1 MKCKLLLFVLL
12 FSSYIHSQNFHDT
25 QGKIE
30 ISNNGQAVYTLP
42 VAMPPSIK
50 DVGPIINLIYSS
62 GQNGGIAGQGW
73 NISTIS
79 TINRIATRPDIDGFR
94 DGVDFDDNDKLALD
108 GQRLLLKSGTYW
120 TDGSIYETE
129 VQSNQK
135 IELKGT
141 GATMYFIVTAPDG
154 SRTWY
159 GNYGGMNATDA
170 TAYYVVRYEDMFGN
184 FMTYHYAKPLN
195 KSLCVTEIRFSANTA
210 TNPTP
215 LNKIVFTYKTATR
228 KEYAYIKGSK
238 IEKAEL
244 LDKIEVFTNS
254 LLFKRYVL
262 SHSTDT
268 EGYQRVSQIQ
278 EFNSAS
284 EPANPVVFEYKTTPS
299 NVTEVQSSYNDA
311 LDLSRSPDLS
321 GDFDG
326 DGRLD
331 FVSGA
336 KLFTK
341 LFQEG
346 GNTYTIPFNSSARQK
361 FTATTLS
368 GNKLNQKQ
376 SLVHA
381 NENLESVDF
390 RIYNQEGNSVVQSFV
405 KTVPLNN
412 MGYCYDTCT
421 QFDYDEN
428 GNILTGPGHPASL
441 CTSDTFV
448 KNSNKYIEGDFNGDG
463 ISEVVILSY
472 NQTRIYQ
479 MVEDPTAPVLD
490 PGTGETGEPIM
501 VCKPVFTTSQF
512 VQGIRIVDLNPN
524 SPTADNSAGNFA
536 IVGTSLQLLQNGER
550 FVMDFNSDGK
560 TDILIIDDNKNYKVI
575 NFKQLSAAPWVEL
588 EVIGQGIMDD
598 YVKGKQLLFGDYNGD
613 GKLDVMTPNGTVQG
627 CAQCAQWH
635 IYYSNPQT
643 TGGVFFTKETH
654 NIAEY
659 LSYTGDMY
667 DTQWHTSNYYAMD
680 VNKDG
685 KSDLVR
691 VWTKLYQPDQF
702 WDPKNIDSQWH
713 VQVYLNNIGLNGGF
727 TFYYQSPTNH
737 GSDDNSRPFSL
748 ASNFKFRGLDCELL
762 VLRYHGNN
770 SFAKTITYIDFK
782 KDFNQENL
790 LEEVTQSGGGI
801 VDRVFYEAMVSS
813 GANNGLG
820 NSNDFY
826 SSGESLYYPYV
837 EVKQIPSSYLVKKS
851 SNTSAGVIKYQDFM
865 YHGLGINMNG
875 LGAIG
880 FKKTARSGW
889 YVGENDKKIW
899 SVIENDVIKR
909 GALVINYNKIP
920 SNNLFSFEGVPVGYS
935 SLTENTYNE
944 STDPVTKRYT
954 ILLGT
959 QRVINSL
966 TGVTTLKNFNLYSND
981 SFLPLSETISNFLG
995 TTLQGSTIVV
1005 TDYYPSNTTGI
1016 GVNYHIGRPK
1026 EITTTKTVYV
1036 DTPSGSQDVKN
1047 TNEKYFYTNGNLT
1060 RVEKKANDDVI
1071 TLVEVMSY
1079 FSNGLLMNK
1088 TMSATGTTSL
1098 NAVSPRTISYTY
1110 DSTNRFIKTET
1121 NPEGRVTTYVT
1132 YHPIYGL
1139 SLEIK
1144 NPLNQSTKYVY
1155 DNWGKMTKVSDFLN
1169 KNLNFTYSKV
1179 NDKYITFQ
1187 VGDDGASS
1195 MVENDVLA
1203 REVKKGNLDINGN
1216 WVYVSKE
1223 YDYLGRKIKESEP
1236 YFSSESPSQWSVY
1249 EYDDYLRPTKTTKH
1263 TGKEIAT
1270 TYSGLTVSSFDSV
1283 MSKSKTMNANG
1294 VVVSSTDFPGGTI
1307 IYKYDAN
1314 GNLLTSNYDGVV
1326 MTLSYDNWGRKE
1338 QLVESSA
1345 GTYSYKYN
1353 AFGELREEVTPKG
1366 TTTYT
1371 LNPVGKVLT
1380 KVVSGDGTSI
1390 TSTYTYDPTNKWL
1403 TNIAVTNPNDGN
1415 SNYAYTYDVATKQLN
1430 KTIETLYPIGSTT
1443 AYAAFTKQV
1452 TFDLFGRVSNETN
1465 TAVSHG
1471 KTSAKTV
1478 THTYKNGLNWQIKDG
1493 TTTLWQ
1499 INSTS
1504 VRGQLAGASLGN
1516 GIAINNTYDNYGY
1529 HQQIKHDLGTANV
1542 MTLNTSFE
1550 PILGNLESRYTSL
1563 FNLSES
1569 FEYDE
1574 LDRLSKWKSDATTI
1588 LNLPFNTGV
1597 EGFVSLNGTG
1607 SFANYQGKLK
1617 INAYNYDS
1625 GVKREISN
1633 NSSVG
1638 TEFRISF
1645 DYNRNP
1651 TNGIVHAKLIESDPV
1666 TGEYYEELLGAIS
1679 NGTFQ
1684 TTYTTQY
1691 YPKIEIAYYVAELV
1705 DGGIVIDPGESGGTI
1720 TPTSIFT
1727 IDNFIVKKIDVNEQN
1742 YDDRGRITQNEL
1754 GLYQYENN
1762 DKPYQNTSVNTT
1774 DTATA
1779 YYQTRP
1785 LQNITYNAFK
1795 APINI
1800 EEQGIDI
1807 LSFGYNAFHKRSVM
1821 YYGSTNSN
1829 KLARP
1834 YRKYYSENGSIEIK
1848 VTFTAGNTTTP
1859 SSVEFFT
1866 YIGGDAY
1873 TAPIVL
1879 KSNGTTQNY
1888 FYLHRD
1894 YQGSIIAIT
1903 NSTGAVVEKRLF
1915 DPWGAIKKV
1924 QDGSGNNLT
1933 KLTFFDRGYTG
1944 HEHLESVGLINMNG
1958 RIYDPKLHRFLQP
1971 DNFVQD
1977 TYNTQNYNRYG
1988 YCLNNPFKYTD
1999 PSGEELV
2006 SAILIGAGVGLAAY
2020 FVANIV
2026 NGQPI
2031 TLRGALTATFV
2042 GALSGAVTFGIGEWT
2057 KTISTFALKAT
2068 TQALAHGV
2076 FQGTLSG
2083 IQGGGFWSGF
2093 ASGSLSSIA
2102 SSLYAGVGPDQAGWH
2117 GLAGCSALN
2126 TNTGMIIFGSVMGGA
2141 GSALTGG
2148 NFWKGAITG
2157 LIVSGLNH
2165 TLHNSFEQGKRKDE
2179 NLGLAEDIAK
2189 KYGYDVDEVK
2199 IFLDENPFTLTS
2211 QGVKFL
2217 NYEAVSTKFAG
2228 TGVVE
2233 TVAKKGTTFVLGKV
2247 LTRVLG
2253 KSAGQL
2259 LTPTKINEQESPGL
2273 RQARIDECKRRLIEY
2288 VFKKP
2293 TEYQQPTMHNQFQS
2307 YKEHSS
2313 RYDILKYRF
2322 Y

>member
-1 MKCKLLLFVLL
+1 MKLKLLLFILL
-12 FSSYIHSQNFHDT
+12 IGGITYSQNFHDT

-94 DGVDFDDNDKLALD
+94 DGVDFDNNDKLALD

-135 IELKGT
+135 IELKGI

-262 SHSTDT
+262 THITDT

-284 EPANPVVFEYKTTPS
+284 EPANPVVFQYKTTPS

-331 FVSGA
+331 FVSGT

-346 GNTYTIPFNSSARQK
+346 GNTYTIPFNSPARQK

-412 MGYCYDTCT
+412 MGYCYDNCT
-421 QFDYDEN
+421 TFDYDED
-428 GNILTGPGHPASL
+428 GNILTGPGHPVSL

-448 KNSNKYIEGDFNGDG
+448 KNSNKYLEGDFNGDG

-479 MVEDPTAPVLD
+479 MVEDPTAPTMD
-490 PGTGETGEPIM
+490 PGTGETGEPTM
-501 VCKPVFTTSQF
+501 VCKPISTTSQF
-512 VQGIRIVDLNPN
+512 LQGIRIVDLNPN

-550 FVMDFNSDGK
+550 FIMDFNSDGK
-560 TDILIIDDNKNYKVI
+560 TDILIVDDNKNYKVI
-575 NFKQLSAAPWVEL
+575 NFKQLEAAPWVEL

-613 GKLDVMTPNGTVQG
+613 GKIDVMMPNGTVQG
-627 CAQCAQWH
+627 CAQCTQWH
-635 IYYSNPQT
+635 IYYSNPQI

-659 LSYTGDMY
+659 LSYTGDMF

-691 VWTKLYQPDQF
+691 VWTKLYQPDPF

-727 TFYYQSPTNH
+727 TFSYQSPTNH

-770 SFAKTITYIDFK
+770 SFAKTVNYIDFK
-782 KDFNQENL
+782 KDFNQDNL

-801 VDRVFYEAMVSS
+801 VDKVFYETMVSS

-820 NSNDFY
+820 NLSDFY
-826 SSGESLYYPYV
+826 SSSESLDYPLV
-837 EVKQIPSSYLVKKS
+837 EIKQMTNNYLVKKI
-851 SNTSAGVIKYQDFM
+851 SNTSVGVIKNQDFI
-865 YHGLGINMNG
+865 YNGLAINMNG
-875 LGAIG
+875 MGAVG
-880 FKKTARSGW
+880 FRKVARSGW
-889 YVGENDKKIW
+889 YIGENDKKIW
-899 SVIENDVIKR
+899 NVFENDVLRR
-909 GALVINYNKIP
+909 GALTRNYVKKPING
-920 SNNLFSFEGVPVGYS
+920 LFSFESLPTNYS
-935 SLTENTYNE
+935 SVTENTYTE
-944 STDPVTKRYT
+944 SIDPITKRYT
-954 ILLGT
+954 ILLAT
-959 QRVINSL
+959 QRFTNTL
-966 TGVTTLKNFNLYSND
+966 TGVINEKIYNSYSID
-981 SFLPLSETISNFLG
+981 SFLPTSETINNYL
-995 TTLQGSTIVV
+995 TTNLHGSTIIVR
-1005 TDYYPSNTTGI
+1005 DYYPSSTSGI

-1026 EITTTKTVYV
+1026 EVTTTKTVYV
-1036 DTPSGSQDVKN
+1036 NTPNGTPDVKT
-1047 TNEKYFYTNGNLT
+1047 TNEKYFFTNGNLT
-1060 RVEKKANDDVI
+1060 RIERKANNDAV
-1071 TLVEVMSY
+1071 TLVEVMNH
-1079 FSNGLLMNK
+1079 FSNGLLQNK
-1088 TMSATGTTSL
+1088 TVSATGTTSL
-1098 NAVSPRTISYTY
+1098 NSVSPRTVSFTY

-1121 NPEGRVTTYVT
+1121 NEEGRVKTNVSF
-1132 YHPIYGL
+1132 HSIYGL
-1139 SLEIK
+1139 PLEVR
-1144 NPLNQSTKYVY
+1144 NPLNQSTKFVY
-1155 DNWGKMTKVSDFLN
+1155 DNWGKKTKITDFLN
-1169 KNLNFTYSKV
+1169 KNINYTYTKT
-1179 NDKYITFQ
+1179 NGNYTTLQ

-1195 MVENDVLA
+1195 MIENDVLA
-1203 REVKKGNLDINGN
+1203 REIRKGAIDINGN
-1216 WVYVSKE
+1216 WVYSNTE

-1236 YFSSESPSQWSVY
+1236 YFGSASPSQWSTF
-1249 EYDDYLRPTKTTKH
+1249 EYDEYLRPTKITKN
-1263 TGKEIAT
+1263 TGKIITT
-1270 TYSGLTVSSFDSV
+1270 TYNGLTVLAFDSV
-1283 MSKSKTMNANG
+1283 MSKSKTANANG
-1294 VVVSSTDFPGGTI
+1294 VVVSATDFPGGTI

-1314 GNLLTSNYDGVV
+1314 GNLLVSNYEGVE
-1326 MTLSYDNWGRKE
+1326 TITQYDNWGRKQ
-1338 QLVESSA
+1338 QLVESSS
-1345 GTYSYKYN
+1345 GTYTYKYN
-1353 AFGELREEVTPKG
+1353 AFGELREETTPKG

-1371 LNPVGKVLT
+1371 LSNIGKVLT
-1380 KVVSGDGTSI
+1380 KSVIGDGTSI

-1403 TNIAVTNPNDGN
+1403 TNISVINPNDGN
-1415 SNYAYTYDVATKQLN
+1415 SNYAYTYDTVTKQQN
-1430 KTIETLYPIGSTT
+1430 KTIETLYPSGSTT
-1443 AYAAFTKQV
+1443 AFATFTKQV
-1452 TFDLFGRVSNETN
+1452 TFDAFGRISNEIN

-1471 KTSAKTV
+1471 KTSTKTV

-1493 TTTLWQ
+1493 STVLWQ
-1499 INSTS
+1499 TNTTS
-1504 VRGQLAGASLGN
+1504 VRGQLATATLGN
-1516 GIAINNTYDNYGY
+1516 GITINNTYDTYGFN
-1529 HQQIKHDLGTANV
+1529 QQIKHDLGATNV
-1542 MTLNTSFE
+1542 MTLSTTFE
-1550 PILGNLESRYTSL
+1550 PVLANLTNRYTSL
-1563 FNLSES
+1563 FNLSEE

-1574 LDRLSKWKSDATTI
+1574 LDRLNLWKSDGTII
-1588 LNLPFNTGV
+1588 LNLPFNSGV
-1597 EGFVSLNGTG
+1597 EGFVNLN
-1607 SFANYQGKLK
+1607 SSSSSVNYQGKLK
-1617 INAYNYDS
+1617 VNAYNYNS
-1625 GVKREISN
+1625 GVKREITN
-1633 NSSVG
+1633 NSTVG
-1638 TEFRISF
+1638 TEFTINF
-1645 DYNRNP
+1645 EYNRNP
-1651 TNGIVHAKLIESDPV
+1651 TNGIVYAKLIESDPS
-1666 TGEYYEELLGAIS
+1666 TGDYYEEDLGTLV
-1679 NGTFQ
+1679 NGNFSKN
-1684 TTYTTQY
+1684 YTIQY
-1691 YPKIEIAYYVAELV
+1691 YPKLEIVYYVAEMI
-1705 DGGIVIDPGESGGTI
+1705 DGGIVIDPGQGGAVI
-1720 TPTSIFT
+1720 PTSIFT
-1727 IDNFIVKKIDVNEQN
+1727 IDNFNVKKFDVNTQT
-1742 YDDRGRITQNEL
+1742 YDDKGRITQNEL
-1754 GLYQYENN
+1754 GMYQYDNSA
-1762 DKPYQNTSVNTT
+1762 KPYQNTSVHTT
-1774 DTATA
+1774 DTATT

-1785 LQNITYNAFK
+1785 LQNISYNAFK

-1800 EEQGIDI
+1800 EEQGVDV
-1807 LSFGYNAFHKRSVM
+1807 LSFGYNAFQKRSTM
-1821 YYGSTNSN
+1821 YYGSTNAN

-1848 VTFTAGNTTTP
+1848 VTFNAGNTTTP
-1859 SSVEFFT
+1859 ASVEFFT

-1873 TAPIVL
+1873 TAPIIL
-1879 KSNGTTQNY
+1879 KSNGTTLNY

-1903 NSTGAVVEKRLF
+1903 NSTGVVVEKRLF

-1944 HEHLESVGLINMNG
+1944 HEHIESVGLINMNG

-1977 TYNTQNYNRYG
+1977 PHNTQNYNRYG

-1999 PSGEELV
+1999 PSGEELTLLT
-2006 SAILIGAGVGLAAY
+2006 SALIGAGIGLVAY
-2020 FVANIV
+2020 FTSNLI

-2031 TLRGALTATFV
+2031 TLKGALTATFV

-2057 KTISTFALKAT
+2057 QTMGTFALKAT

-2083 IQGGGFWSGF
+2083 IQGGGFWTGF

-2102 SSLYAGVGPDQAGWH
+2102 SSLYAGVGADNAGWH

-2126 TNTGMIIFGSVMGGA
+2126 TDAGMIIFGSIVGGA

-2148 NFWKGAITG
+2148 NFWKGAVTG
-2157 LIVSGLNH
+2157 LIVSSLNH
-2165 TLHNSFEQGKRKDE
+2165 SLHNRFSDSNNERDATQDPNTVYEESQVLTFNNGTIEASVNVEYKYRIVDGNKVIIDNTVKVNTVINDWLSPLDKYYENKSFSLTV
-2179 NLGLAEDIAK
+2179 NP
-2189 KYGYDVDEVK
+2189 K
-2199 IFLDENPFTLTS
+2199 ISVRGDYIVF
-2211 QGVKFL
+2211 
-2217 NYEAVSTKFAG
+2217 EA
-2228 TGVVE
+2228 
-2233 TVAKKGTTFVLGKV
+2233 KGTHVVSSLKFGGVGFEFSPIVHTFTGI
-2247 LTRVLG
+2247 
-2253 KSAGQL
+2253 
-2259 LTPTKINEQESPGL
+2259 INTVNQSSSTV
-2273 RQARIDECKRRLIEY
+2273 RIVGD
-2288 VFKKP
+2288 
-2293 TEYQQPTMHNQFQS
+2293 QG
-2307 YKEHSS
+2307 
-2313 RYDILKYRF
+2313 RF
-2322 Y
+2322 WQ